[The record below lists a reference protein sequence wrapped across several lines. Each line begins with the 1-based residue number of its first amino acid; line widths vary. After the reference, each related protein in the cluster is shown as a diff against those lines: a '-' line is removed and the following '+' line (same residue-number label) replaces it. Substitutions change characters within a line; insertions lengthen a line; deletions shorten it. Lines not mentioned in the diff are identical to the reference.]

1 MNFAKKIRMN
11 IDTTSLQNNETPNQP
26 TEHITPTETIPTVVK
41 QNVLPSVIT
50 DRGIGNDPGSA
61 DFTPDAYDE
70 DLTPYFLAENWP
82 QPAWLLKEMS
92 FSTMQLRER
101 DYEDYILNNL
111 RWRYLRLELDFRSSL
126 NSFYNSPYFDRVIA
140 GRLVSF
146 LDVSRTAL
154 ELKKGDPLNASSLL
168 DLIDE
173 NMVWLYP
180 PHYAKETATSM
191 IADYKAQNN
200 TWGDYLATEMNRP
213 DQTLGGLRAAIVKIK
228 EKSNQAD
235 RNTEVN
241 GGLHIDQLKSLII
254 ASFVVMVTMII
265 GLPIFLN
272 EKSIIISD
280 TFINNIS
287 SYKPWVAILC
297 TSLVGTIAAFLS
309 GLLQIRRTQVK
320 IGEYR
325 ESIIQFQLRPIVG
338 AIIASF
344 VCVLLSWN
352 SLGIKI
358 DNVGVF
364 LLVAFSCGFSER
376 YFLNLLKINDSDSNG
391 SAQIAPLRNVST
403 DPTTQIQNQN
413 RLPRANEDT
422 GDVNTRKL

>member
-1 MNFAKKIRMN
+1 MN
-11 IDTTSLQNNETPNQP
+11 IDTSSLQNNDTPNQP
-26 TEHITPTETIPTVVK
+26 EEHLTPTELIPTVVK
-41 QNVLPSVIT
+41 QNELPPVVA

-82 QPAWLLKEMS
+82 QPGWLLS
-92 FSTMQLRER
+92 QISHSVMQFRER
-101 DYEDYILNNL
+101 EYEDYILNNL

-126 NSFYNSPYFDRVIA
+126 NSFYNSPYFDRVIGA
-140 GRLVSF
+140 RLVSF
-146 LDVSRTAL
+146 LSVARTAL
-154 ELKKGDPLNASSLL
+154 ELKTGDPLNASSLL

-191 IADYKAQNN
+191 IADFKAANN
-200 TWGDYLATEMNRP
+200 PWGVYLETEMNRA
-213 DQTLGGLRAAIVKIK
+213 DQTLGGLRAAIVKVK

-235 RNTEVN
+235 RDAEINS
-241 GGLHIDQLKSLII
+241 GLQIDRLKMLII
-254 ASFVVMVTMII
+254 AGFVVLVTMLI
-265 GLPIFLN
+265 GLPIFLK
-272 EKSIIISD
+272 ETSIIITS
-280 TFINNIS
+280 TFINNLHDFR
-287 SYKPWVAILC
+287 PWVAILC
-297 TSLVGTIAAFLS
+297 TSLVGTIGAFLS
-309 GLLQIRRTQVK
+309 GLLQIRRSLVK

-344 VCVLLSWN
+344 VCVLLTWN
-352 SLGIKI
+352 ALGIQV

-364 LLVAFSCGFSER
+364 LLIAFTCGFSER
-376 YFLNLLKINDSDSNG
+376 YFLSLLKINDTDSSNT
-391 SAQIAPLRNVST
+391 AVPV
-403 DPTTQIQNQN
+403 PTRATQPDLATQGGQGGGT
-413 RLPRANEDT
+413 PRAGEDA